1 MNVLSHHTSVPLSH
15 LPVPEGPLAGLL
27 VAARDRLSAQAAGRG
42 VTLSVEADMHA
53 LLRVNEAAV
62 AAGSWEPILP
72 AANPLCRAL
81 TPANA
86 FWIRGRDAAGDTVT
100 AQAGLL
106 YDCTARSIAE
116 RFDDMTVF
124 YDRPAEQAPAEEWC
138 RCTSAVARETKGW
151 VVWTTGGWTRPDFRR
166 RGLFAVMHRAAVL
179 AGWLRWQPDCFTGVV
194 DPDIV
199 PVWDERIM
207 GPRHLDPEPTIAYR
221 QAGLGML
228 PMHFMLFRRAH
239 MFGDLAEVVSH
250 GMALAA

>member
-1 MNVLSHHTSVPLSH
+1 MSVLSHHTSVPLSQ

-27 VAARDRLSAQAAGRG
+27 AAARDRLSAQAAGRG

-72 AANPLCRAL
+72 AANPLCRTL

-86 FWIRGRDAAGDTVT
+86 FWIRGCNAAGDTVT

-138 RCTSAVARETKGW
+138 RCTSAAARETKGW
-151 VVWTTGGWTRPDFRR
+151 VVWNVAGWTRPDFQGK
-166 RGLFAVMHRAAVL
+166 GLFPLGYRVNKL
-179 AGWLRWQPDCFTGVV
+179 ASWLLWTPTSFMSVV
-194 DPDIV
+194 DPDIL
-199 PVWDERIM
+199 PVWAERKM
-207 GPRHLDPEPTIAYR
+207 GARYMDPEPAITFN
-221 QAGLGML
+221 QVGLKTL
-228 PMHFMLFRRAH
+228 PMHFVLKNRAQF
-239 MFGDLAEVVSH
+239 FGDLAQL
-250 GMALAA
+250 ALDQAVAA